1 MDPIE
6 KDELK
11 KEASEG
17 SMAAMERTLLEEY
30 LQKKGYHLRDLCTL
44 PEDEIK
50 ALMTEACQYASLKM
64 AQIESS
70 SHFRE
75 HIRWPG

>member
-6 KDELK
+6 NDEPEK
-11 KEASEG
+11 VAYEG
-17 SMAAMERTLLEEY
+17 PLAAIERTLLEEY
-30 LQKKGYHLRDLCTL
+30 LQKKGYNLKDLCTL
-44 PEDEIK
+44 PEDKIK

-75 HIRWPG
+75 HIRRPE